1 MNTKVLSSVATVA
14 LAAGLTVGI
23 AAPASA
29 HTGDMNVQA
38 VCNTATGQYDF
49 TATLTVSRSGDKAG
63 KVAARVGSDKFDG
76 TPKSDKGMGFVTEIA
91 GDGVYSLPGF
101 SLPGAT
107 TGAGPWVYAYTTFAA
122 PETKNSFGSDGQL
135 RYKLDGTCA
144 VPKPDPKE
152 PVVKFGEWQE
162 ASIVCGATEVA
173 TKREVFT
180 TSYIYD
186 EKSNS
191 YVEGETV
198 TTTEDS
204 VRQLTSEEVAANV
217 CPVVEEPET
226 PVEPPVVD
234 VPTDIQL
241 PTVPVSAELARTG
254 SSPLIPAGIASL
266 LLAVGGFLLRRKV
279 RA

>member
-1 MNTKVLSSVATVA
+1 MKKVLSSVATVA
-14 LAAGLTVGI
+14 LAVGLTVG
-23 AAPASA
+23 AVAPASA
-29 HTGDMNVQA
+29 HTGDMDVQA
-38 VCNTATGQYDF
+38 VCNTVTGEYDF
-49 TATLTVSRSGDKAG
+49 TATLTVTRSGTKAG
-63 KVAARVGSDKFDG
+63 KVAARVGSEKFEG

-101 SLPGAT
+101 SLPGTT

-135 RYKLDGTCA
+135 RYKLAGDCA
-144 VPKPDPKE
+144 VSKPDPKE
-152 PVVKFGEWQE
+152 PLIVFGEWQE

-173 TKREVFT
+173 TSREVFT
-180 TSYIYD
+180 TSYVYD
-186 EKSNS
+186 EKTNT

-198 TTTEDS
+198 TTTENS
-204 VRQLTSEEVAANV
+204 VRQPTSEEVAANV
-217 CPVVEEPET
+217 C
-226 PVEPPVVD
+226 PVVD

-254 SSPLIPAGIASL
+254 SSPLVPAGIASL